1 MLADQIKFHK
11 LNTMKRRARKGDNTR
26 QEESL
31 HLHRMQ
37 FAEQV
42 RHDRVFEEYIKQQ
55 SYYSERMAE
64 AWTRLAATMDY
75 IADQVPKKGE

>member
-11 LNTMKRRARKGDNTR
+11 LNTMKRRVRKGNNQ
-26 QEESL
+26 QEEGL
-31 HLHRMQ
+31 RLHRMQ

-42 RHDRVFEEYIKQQ
+42 RHDRVFEEYIIQQ
-55 SYYSERMAE
+55 SFYSGRLSE
-64 AWTRLAATMDY
+64 AWTRLVETMDY